1 MRGLLVRAVCLGRTF
16 VGPRLSMMNYR
27 QLQDLHTRLSGKG
40 LRILAFPCNQ
50 FGNQVLGSRLFTHR
64 TQEPWP
70 EAEIKRWVSEKF
82 GVTFDMF
89 SKIDVNGSNAHPLFK
104 YLKKEQHGF
113 LWNFGKFLVDRTGKP
128 RKRYSPQTD
137 PLHSPVKSQGFVSCE
152 RPLVHTGWYSSQL
165 YLIGN
170 LLVICGFTN
179 VHREYLPATCGSA

>member
-137 PLHSPVKSQGFVSCE
+137 PLWISKFDVYPDFTEECYNHGTSGCAFREGAIPGRARFV
-152 RPLVHTGWYSSQL
+152 
-165 YLIGN
+165 
-170 LLVICGFTN
+170 
-179 VHREYLPATCGSA
+179 